1 MDFFNDQTLKN
12 KNSTQAIIPRTN
24 TKLYIVVQG
33 LFYFAAPLVETY
45 ILSYHIIPTKKP
57 LYLLSK
63 TKYFCRKKIKSN
75 HHSTSWTLLKMQFVH
90 SKNTI
95 WKIMIISAV
104 NSTSVFIYCSIVLFS
119 KYWYWVHNQ
128 FFIWIFLQ
136 FLCYFKTII
145 QELGKNAH
153 STIKPCHRSLL

>member
-33 LFYFAAPLVETY
+33 LFYFAAPPRRDLYTILPYYTYQKNLYVYYPKQNTFVE
-45 ILSYHIIPTKKP
+45 
-57 LYLLSK
+57 
-63 TKYFCRKKIKSN
+63 KKIKSN

-90 SKNTI
+90 SKNAK
-95 WKIMIISAV
+95 WKIMI
-104 NSTSVFIYCSIVLFS
+104 TYQWIVLQYLYTAES

-128 FFIWIFLQ
+128 FLIWIFLQ
-136 FLCYFKTII
+136 FLRYFKTII